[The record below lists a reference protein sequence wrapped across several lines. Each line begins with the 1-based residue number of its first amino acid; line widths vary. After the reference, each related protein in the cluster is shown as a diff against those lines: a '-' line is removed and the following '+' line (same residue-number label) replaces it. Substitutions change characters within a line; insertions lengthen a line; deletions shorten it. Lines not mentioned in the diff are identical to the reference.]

1 MGFLRTYLA
10 LCVVASH
17 ASATCADRMLNGM
30 EAVQLFYVISGF
42 YMQLIL
48 AGKYS
53 SMRQFYE
60 SRALR
65 IFVPYF
71 FVLLF
76 VVAGSVLSGM
86 LSGQWLALQPYTTP
100 NAWGESHPL
109 AIAAA
114 AVTNLTV
121 FGQDLLFFVSGTK
134 TIPPLSPFLVIPPS
148 WTVALEL
155 TFYALVPFLARWST
169 RYLILLMSVSLLAR
183 FIGCSWLG
191 LSGDPWLYRF
201 FPFEIGLFVAGML
214 TCRAYRH
221 FSVHGFPAVPYGVVI
236 GVLLVFLTAWT
247 WFLPEWPRKC
257 ADLLPIY
264 LLYAMMIPVIV
275 LVFAATSRHRFDRV
289 LGELSF
295 PIYLNH
301 FFVLQFFKA
310 YGFGGLVPAAWQ
322 GEVIMAVSLLLA
334 VAMTVFFL
342 APFER
347 WRHRV
352 VHVPA

>member
-53 SMRQFYE
+53 SVGQFYE

-76 VVAGSVLSGM
+76 VLAGSVLSG
-86 LSGQWLALQPYTTP
+86 LLAGHWLALQPFTTP

-114 AVTNLTV
+114 AATNFTV

-134 TIPPLSPFLVIPPS
+134 STPPLWPFLVIPPS
-148 WTVALEL
+148 WTIALEL

-169 RYLILLMSVSLLAR
+169 RYLILLMTASLLAR

-214 TCRAYRH
+214 TCRVYRK
-221 FSVHGFPAVPYGVVI
+221 FSANVFPAVPYVVVI
-236 GVLLVFLTAWT
+236 AGLLVFLTAWT

-257 ADLLPIY
+257 DDLRPIY
-264 LLYAMMIPVIV
+264 LLYAVMIPVVV
-275 LVFAATSRHRFDRV
+275 LVFAATSRHRFDRA

-310 YGFGGLVPAAWQ
+310 YGFGGLVPAPWQ
-322 GEVIMAVSLLLA
+322 GEVIMAVSLFLA

>member
-1 MGFLRTYLA
+1 VGFLRTYLA

-48 AGKYS
+48 TGRYASVG
-53 SMRQFYE
+53 QFYE

-76 VVAGSVLSGM
+76 VVAGSLLSGL
-86 LSGQWLALQPYTTP
+86 LSGQWLALQAYTTP
-100 NAWGESHPL
+100 NAWGENYPL
-109 AIAAA
+109 AIALAA
-114 AVTNLTV
+114 ATNLTV

-148 WTVALEL
+148 WTIGLEL
-155 TFYALVPFLARWST
+155 TFYALVPFLVRWSS
-169 RYLILLMSVSLLAR
+169 LHLFLLMAASLLAR
-183 FIGCSWLG
+183 FVGCSWLG
-191 LSGDPWLYRF
+191 LAHDPWLYRF
-201 FPFEIGLFVAGML
+201 FPFEIALFVAGML
-214 TCRAYRH
+214 TCRAYHNFMR
-221 FSVHGFPAVPYGVVI
+221 HGFPTVPYGVVAG
-236 GVLLVFLTAWT
+236 GVLALLTAWT
-247 WFLPEWPRKC
+247 WFLPEWPRRC

-264 LLYAMMIPVIV
+264 LLYAMMIPVFV
-275 LVFAATSRHRFDRV
+275 LVFAATSRNRVDRA

-301 FFVLQFFKA
+301 FFVLQFFKS
-310 YGFGGLVPAAWQ
+310 YGFGGLIPAAWQ
-322 GEVIMAVSLLLA
+322 GEFIMVVSLLLA
-334 VAMTVFFL
+334 IVMTVLFL

-347 WRHRV
+347 WRHRL
-352 VHVPA
+352 VHVPS

>member
-1 MGFLRTYLA
+1 MGLLRTYLA

-17 ASATCADRMLNGM
+17 ASAVCAERMLNGM

-48 AGKYS
+48 AGKYT
-53 SMRQFYE
+53 RVGQFYE

-76 VVAGSVLSGM
+76 VLAGSVLSGM
-86 LSGQWLALQPYTTP
+86 WAGRWLALQPFTTP
-100 NAWGESHPL
+100 DAWGESHPL
-109 AIAAA
+109 AIGLAAL
-114 AVTNLTV
+114 TNFTV
-121 FGQDLLFFVSGTK
+121 FGQDLLFFISGTK
-134 TIPPLSPFLVIPPS
+134 STPPLWPFLVIPPS
-148 WTVALEL
+148 WTIALEL
-155 TFYALVPFLARWST
+155 TFYALVPFLARWSSGW
-169 RYLILLMSVSLLAR
+169 LALLMATSLAAR
-183 FIGCSWLG
+183 FAGCHWLG

-201 FPFEIGLFVAGML
+201 FPFEIALFVAGML
-214 TCRAYRH
+214 ACRAYRY
-221 FSVHGFPAVPYGVVI
+221 FAPRGFPTVPYWAVI
-236 GVLLVFLTAWT
+236 GGVLGLLTTWT

-257 ADLLPIY
+257 SDLLPIY

-275 LVFAATSRHRFDRV
+275 LVFASTARNHFDRA

-310 YGFGGLVPAAWQ
+310 YGFGDLVPAAWQ
-322 GEVIMAVSLLLA
+322 GEAIMAVSLLLA
-334 VAMTVFFL
+334 VAMTVLFL

>member
-53 SMRQFYE
+53 SVGQFYE

-71 FVLLF
+71 FVLFF
-76 VVAGSVLSGM
+76 VLAGSVLSG
-86 LSGQWLALQPYTTP
+86 LLAGQWLALQPYTTP

-114 AVTNLTV
+114 AATNFTV

-134 TIPPLSPFLVIPPS
+134 MIPPLSPFLVIPPS
-148 WTVALEL
+148 WTIALEL
-155 TFYALVPFLARWST
+155 TFYALVPFLVRWSS
-169 RYLILLMSVSLLAR
+169 LHLCLLMAASLLAR
-183 FIGCSWLG
+183 FVGCSWLG
-191 LSGDPWLYRF
+191 LANDPWLYRF
-201 FPFEIGLFVAGML
+201 FPFEIALFVAGLL
-214 TCRAYRH
+214 TCRAYRR
-221 FSVHGFPAVPYGVVI
+221 FTGRGFPAVPYWVVI
-236 GVLLVFLTAWT
+236 GGLLALLTAWT

-264 LLYAMMIPVIV
+264 FLYTMMIPVIV
-275 LVFAATSRHRFDRV
+275 LVFAATSRNRFDRA

-310 YGFGGLVPAAWQ
+310 YGFGGLIPAAWQ
-322 GEVIMAVSLLLA
+322 GEAIMAVSLLLA
-334 VAMTVFFL
+334 VAMTVLFL

-352 VHVPA
+352 VHVPS